1 MRYVGCSTRTV
12 RARGLLRL
20 LMILLLAGCAAS
32 TPPAPP
38 VAVFAAAAATCHH
51 EVAQAVVFSGQF
63 DLDEDHAYT
72 ACMRRSGWE
81 L

>member
-1 MRYVGCSTRTV
+1 MKQAGCSPRTV
-12 RARGLLRL
+12 RASGLLRL
-20 LMILLLAGCAAS
+20 LMLLLAGCAS
-32 TPPAPP
+32 PTPPAPP
-38 VAVFAAAAATCHH
+38 VAVLAAAAATCHH

>member
-1 MRYVGCSTRTV
+1 MKHADCSPGTV
-12 RARGLLRL
+12 RASELLRL
-20 LMILLLAGCAAS
+20 LMILLLAGCAS
-32 TPPAPP
+32 WTPPAPP
-38 VAVFAAAAATCHH
+38 VAVLAAAAANCHD

>member
-1 MRYVGCSTRTV
+1 MRHADGSPRMI
-12 RARGLLRL
+12 RAHGLLRL
-20 LMILLLAGCAAS
+20 LMIFLLAGCAS
-32 TPPAPP
+32 PPPPAPP
-38 VAVFAAAAATCHH
+38 AAVLAAAAVACHH

>member
-1 MRYVGCSTRTV
+1 MRYAGCSPRMV
-12 RARGLLRL
+12 RAHEFPRL
-20 LMILLLAGCAAS
+20 LMILLLAGCAS
-32 TPPAPP
+32 PTPPVPP
-38 VAVFAAAAATCHH
+38 VAVLAAAAATCHH

-72 ACMRRSGWE
+72 ACMRRSGWA

>member
-1 MRYVGCSTRTV
+1 
-12 RARGLLRL
+12 
-20 LMILLLAGCAAS
+20 MILLLAGCAS
-32 TPPAPP
+32 WTPPAPP
-38 VAVFAAAAATCHH
+38 GAVVAMAAATCHD

-72 ACMRRSGWE
+72 ACMQRSGWE